1 MIHCRDLLATNT
13 YFCWGGVAGISILGA
28 FIGNKYYI
36 PFYLAHG
43 MFATI
48 FYYVG
53 HLSHKYSINKLSFK
67 HRHLLLL
74 GAFII
79 AGMKVGEPY
88 FFALYFPNFIINTFA
103 AISTTGGLYFIF
115 RRLNSTKTL
124 CFISNIGKL
133 SLLLLCIHGID
144 YILKGTNSFVYTL
157 CSLNGRVANI
167 IYDILLIAMPV
178 IATCFF
184 VKLTFVRSLF
194 NVK

>member
-1 MIHCRDLLATNT
+1 M
-13 YFCWGGVAGISILGA
+13 AGISIFGA

-43 MFATI
+43 MIATL

-67 HRHLLLL
+67 HWHLLLL

-79 AGMKVGEPY
+79 AGMTVGEPY

-103 AISTTGGLYFIF
+103 AISTTGAIYFIS
-115 RRLNSTKTL
+115 RKLKNTQTL
-124 CFISNIGKL
+124 CFLSNVGRL

-144 YILKGTNSFVYTL
+144 YILKGTNTFVYTL
-157 CSLNGRVANI
+157 CSLNGRVAYI
-167 IYDILLIAMPV
+167 IYDILLMTMPV

-184 VKLTFVRSLF
+184 VKLTFVRFLF

>member
-1 MIHCRDLLATNT
+1 M
-13 YFCWGGVAGISILGA
+13 AGISIFGA

-43 MFATI
+43 MIATL

-67 HRHLLLL
+67 HWHLLLL

-144 YILKGTNSFVYTL
+144 YILKGTNTFVYTL
-157 CSLNGRVANI
+157 CSLNGRVAYI
-167 IYDILLIAMPV
+167 IYDILLMTMPV

>member
-1 MIHCRDLLATNT
+1 M
-13 YFCWGGVAGISILGA
+13 AGISIFGA

-43 MFATI
+43 MFATL

-67 HRHLLLL
+67 HWHLLLL

-103 AISTTGGLYFIF
+103 AISTTGAIYFIS
-115 RRLNSTKTL
+115 RKLKNTQTL

-157 CSLNGRVANI
+157 CSLNGRVAYI
-167 IYDILLIAMPV
+167 IYDILLMTMPV

-184 VKLTFVRSLF
+184 VKLTFVRFLF

>member
-1 MIHCRDLLATNT
+1 M
-13 YFCWGGVAGISILGA
+13 AGISIFGA

-43 MFATI
+43 MIATL

-67 HRHLLLL
+67 HWHLLLL

-88 FFALYFPNFIINTFA
+88 FFALYFSNFIINTFA
-103 AISTTGGLYFIF
+103 AISTTGAIYFIS
-115 RRLNSTKTL
+115 RKLKNTQTL
-124 CFISNIGKL
+124 CFLSNVGRL

-144 YILKGTNSFVYTL
+144 YILKGTNTFVYTL
-157 CSLNGRVANI
+157 CSLNGRVANL
-167 IYDILLIAMPV
+167 IYDIMLIAMPV
-178 IATCFF
+178 IATFIF
-184 VKLTFVRSLF
+184 ARVVFVRKIF
-194 NVK
+194 NIKS

>member
-1 MIHCRDLLATNT
+1 M
-13 YFCWGGVAGISILGA
+13 AGISILGA

-43 MFATI
+43 MIATL

-67 HRHLLLL
+67 HWHLLLL

-124 CFISNIGKL
+124 CF
-133 SLLLLCIHGID
+133 
-144 YILKGTNSFVYTL
+144 YIKYW
-157 CSLNGRVANI
+157 
-167 IYDILLIAMPV
+167 
-178 IATCFF
+178 
-184 VKLTFVRSLF
+184 
-194 NVK
+194 